1 MCQSGIDLIFVLDAS
16 GSVGSSNFELMKDF
30 TADVVRNLDIGLDA
44 TRVGLI
50 RYSSG
55 VNVQFNLNTHMTSAS
70 LLQAI
75 DAVTFTGGGT
85 NTADAILSCIGQFD
99 TSLGARPR
107 SNGISRVAIVVTDG
121 FSNNQAATI
130 AAAAMAHSENILSYA
145 VGVGSNVDMTELA
158 AIASDPDS
166 QYLRSLS
173 GFNTAELR
181 SLQETLNNQAC
192 TGERILEA

>member
-1 MCQSGIDLIFVLDAS
+1 MLDAS
-16 GSVGSSNFELMKDF
+16 GSVGSSNFDKMKDF
-30 TADVVRNLDIGLDA
+30 TTNVVNNLDIGPDT

-50 RYSSG
+50 RYESS
-55 VNVQFNLNTHMTSAS
+55 VSVQFNLNTHMTSAS

-75 DAVTFTGGGT
+75 DAVSFTGGGT
-85 NTADAILSCIGQFD
+85 NTADAILSCIGQFN

-107 SNGISRVAIVVTDG
+107 SSGISRVAIVVTDG
-121 FSNNQAATI
+121 RSNNRTATI

-145 VGVGSNVDMTELA
+145 VGIGGNTNMEELA

-181 SLQETLNNQAC
+181 SLQETLNSQAC
-192 TGERILEA
+192 TGERIFGST